1 MPPSSLTIAAHL
13 TTQTHLRSPTLWRSG
28 YLPGEDYGYLPFF
41 FGLAVVYL
49 ALGVTWMIVCM
60 AYIKVSSGPGNS
72 LQSPTYVCI
81 LAYLVQGKPSTK
93 NFSQSEHH

>member
-1 MPPSSLTIAAHL
+1 MRACRALFGPLLSERHPVPRMRTCV
-13 TTQTHLRSPTLWRSG
+13 LRWRSG

-60 AYIKVSSGPGNS
+60 AYIKVRSDVGS
-72 LQSPTYVCI
+72 
-81 LAYLVQGKPSTK
+81 
-93 NFSQSEHH
+93 